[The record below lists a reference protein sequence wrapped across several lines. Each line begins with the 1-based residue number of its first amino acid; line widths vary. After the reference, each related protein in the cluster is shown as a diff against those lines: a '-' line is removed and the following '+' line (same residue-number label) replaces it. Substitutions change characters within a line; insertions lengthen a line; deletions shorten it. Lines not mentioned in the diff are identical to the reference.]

1 MKNTLLFSGLLSIL
15 FLLNSCTKTES
26 DFTATAQA
34 PVPET
39 IKLVASSLSV
49 ITGASV
55 DFTILSSVNNTD
67 VTALSKIFV
76 NGTEISGKT
85 YTFSAVGNY
94 AVYATKGTATSNI
107 ATISVTTGAPVETIR
122 IEASSVSVTTG
133 TPVNFT
139 VISSINNIDVT
150 AFSKIF
156 VNGTEISGK
165 TYIFSTVG
173 NYTVYATR
181 ATLTTNNVIITVT
194 AATTPPNS
202 YVHNVLVEEYSG
214 TWCGNCPRL
223 LYGVDL
229 LHQQTQK
236 AFVVGI
242 HLFGGDPFISAD
254 GNNLASLRG
263 VSGVPTGHINRT
275 KNWNG
280 PQYENVTQVIA
291 EIKPLAAIG
300 LAISSTLSGNN
311 LNAIIKIAY
320 KEAVPGNTKLTVYLV
335 EDKLIYTQRN
345 YSSNLYG
352 GLANIPNFNYNGV
365 LRSVISALAGDNIPN
380 SGITNEKTYSLAL
393 PSNIANAANAVLVAF
408 VTDAA
413 GNVLNVQQAK
423 VGTIKDFEK
432 I

>member
-1 MKNTLLFSGLLSIL
+1 M
-15 FLLNSCTKTES
+15 
-26 DFTATAQA
+26 
-34 PVPET
+34 
-39 IKLVASSLSV
+39 
-49 ITGASV
+49 
-55 DFTILSSVNNTD
+55 
-67 VTALSKIFV
+67 
-76 NGTEISGKT
+76 
-85 YTFSAVGNY
+85 
-94 AVYATKGTATSNI
+94 
-107 ATISVTTGAPVETIR
+107 
-122 IEASSVSVTTG
+122 
-133 TPVNFT
+133 
-139 VISSINNIDVT
+139 
-150 AFSKIF
+150 
-156 VNGTEISGK
+156 
-165 TYIFSTVG
+165 
-173 NYTVYATR
+173 
-181 ATLTTNNVIITVT
+181 
-194 AATTPPNS
+194 
-202 YVHNVLVEEYSG
+202 
-214 TWCGNCPRL
+214 
-223 LYGVDL
+223 
-229 LHQQTQK
+229 
-236 AFVVGI
+236 
-242 HLFGGDPFISAD
+242 
-254 GNNLASLRG
+254 
-263 VSGVPTGHINRT
+263 PTGHINRT

-365 LRSVISALAGDNIPN
+365 LRSVISALAGDNIAN
-380 SGITNEKTYSLAL
+380 SGIANEKTYSLAL